1 MRYADF
7 VDEIRGECYEA
18 PIAAIERV
26 IGQSA
31 VDFCKQSRIWREK
44 RTLEVES
51 GTDQLRLRTS
61 AGGRVDQ
68 VLQAVH
74 LDTKGRTV
82 ELGKIEDHKII
93 NAPSGQPKYFSEGL
107 ERSNPVI
114 RFWPVPDRVGQV
126 ELYVVLVP
134 QRSSTA
140 IPDHISEEWYEA
152 IVHGA
157 LYRLMIQSDKPWA
170 NAEKALFHKQQFDLA
185 VRDAK
190 QKAVSDG
197 WAPKTIELRKWA

>member
-7 VDEIRGECYEA
+7 VDEVRGECYEA
-18 PIAAIERV
+18 PIGAIERV
-26 IGQSA
+26 VNQTA

-44 RTLEVES
+44 RRIDVEK
-51 GTDQLRLRTS
+51 GTEQVRLRTS
-61 AGGRVDQ
+61 GGGRVDQ

-74 LDTKGRTV
+74 QDQKGRNV
-82 ELGKIEDHKII
+82 ELGKVEDHKII
-93 NAPSGQPKYFSEGL
+93 NAPSGQPRYFSEGL

-114 RFWPVPDRVGQV
+114 RFWPIPDREGTVD
-126 ELYVVLVP
+126 LYVVLVP
-134 QRSSTA
+134 QRQSTS

-157 LYRLMIQSDKPWA
+157 LYRLMIDSGKPYS
-170 NAEKALFHKQQFDLA
+170 NPDKALFHKQQFDLA

-197 WAPKTIELRKWA
+197 WAPKTIQLRKWA